1 MNAFKLDHEAGVGR
15 PVAALRTILA
25 AIAAPILA
33 TTLAGAAVVPR
44 VTLEEMTG
52 AAEVIVLGRVDRAAA
67 AWSDDGRI
75 IVTRVEVAVERA
87 IRGGPRARV
96 GFEVPGGRIGDQ
108 ILIASGAPVFR
119 PGDRVVLFLGP
130 EGGIAGT
137 AAPGAGA
144 ASGRLAIVGWN
155 QGAIRVERDAAA
167 GRDIVRPQVAGTV
180 RLDRGGKPVQESGAG
195 VGPWTLD
202 RFLDEVVKILEQ
214 RATDPGR
221 GERAP

>member
-1 MNAFKLDHEAGVGR
+1 LTAHRLYRAAAF
-15 PVAALRTILA
+15 AATS
-25 AIAAPILA
+25 ILA
-33 TTLAGAAVVPR
+33 TTLAGTAVVPR

-52 AAEVIVLGRVDRAAA
+52 AAEVIVLGRVDRAEP

-87 IRGGPRARV
+87 IHGGPRARV

-130 EGGIAGT
+130 GGDAAP
-137 AAPGAGA
+137 AAPGAGVAPGSA
-144 ASGRLAIVGWN
+144 APGRLAIVGWN
-155 QGAIRVERDAAA
+155 QGAIRVEREAAS
-167 GRDIVRPQVAGTV
+167 GRDIVRPQVAGAV
-180 RLDRGGKPVQESGAG
+180 RLDRGGKPVQETGAG

-202 RFLDEVVKILEQ
+202 RFLDEVVKILEP
-214 RATDPGR
+214 RATRPGQ
-221 GERAP
+221 GEPAP

>member
-1 MNAFKLDHEAGVGR
+1 MTAQRFCRASAF
-15 PVAALRTILA
+15 AAAAVLA
-25 AIAAPILA
+25 A
-33 TTLAGAAVVPR
+33 TLAGAAVVPR

-52 AAEVIVLGRVDRAAA
+52 AAEVIVLGRVDRAEPV
-67 AWSDDGRI
+67 WSDDGRI

-130 EGGIAGT
+130 GGDAAP

-144 ASGRLAIVGWN
+144 APGSAAPGRLAIVGWN

-180 RLDRGGKPVQESGAG
+180 RLDRGGKPVQEPGAG

-202 RFLDEVVKILEQ
+202 RFLDEVVQILEAG
-214 RATDPGR
+214 ATRPGR
-221 GERAP
+221 GEPVP